1 MFLIGILNQ
10 TENVTSARKAKTM
23 STSHLKECIMKQEN
37 YDFLKDLVINEPDC
51 EPLSDDS
58 TSSNKEKISRK
69 RSSSMTSSTTCS
81 GKALPKKIQNVA
93 QVTLARQAAP
103 IYSRLKAKRC
113 KRSSYI
119 ASSPSVT
126 SSSTAGYSGG
136 SGPTEESHLSS
147 VTSSSANE
155 DDDVTSDDVL
165 RVAESPKQS
174 RHHRLMTSPEGA
186 IDLTVAKS
194 TINGVTTSQLTS
206 SETTRVDDVIKD
218 DTISTQPMTSPPPNL
233 HPLIIRKLVD
243 DEDDDYDI

>member
-1 MFLIGILNQ
+1 MD
-10 TENVTSARKAKTM
+10 
-23 STSHLKECIMKQEN
+23 H
-37 YDFLKDLVINEPDC
+37 DVINS
-51 EPLSDDS
+51 L
-58 TSSNKEKISRK
+58 NR
-69 RSSSMTSSTTCS
+69 
-81 GKALPKKIQNVA
+81 
-93 QVTLARQAAP
+93 
-103 IYSRLKAKRC
+103 
-113 KRSSYI
+113 
-119 ASSPSVT
+119 
-126 SSSTAGYSGG
+126 
-136 SGPTEESHLSS
+136 SHLSS